1 MNELKELLISFR
13 EERDW
18 AKFHSPKNL
27 SMALS
32 VEASE
37 LVELFQWM
45 TEEESMNLEPV
56 KHKKAEEEIGDIMA
70 YLIFICDRLKIDP
83 VEATKRKMVKN
94 KEKYPVELSKGNAVK
109 YNERG

>member
-1 MNELKELLISFR
+1 MNELKKLLTDFR

-18 AKFHSPKNL
+18 VKFHSPKNL

-37 LVELFQWM
+37 LLELFQWM
-45 TEEESMNLEPV
+45 TEEESLNLDAV
-56 KHKKAEEEIGDIMA
+56 KLKRAEEEIGDIMA
-70 YLIFICDRLKIDP
+70 YLIFICDRLNLDP
-83 VEATKRKMVKN
+83 VEAAKRKMKIN
-94 KEKYPVELSKGNAVK
+94 KAKYPVELSRGNAIK